1 MNRGSRQGG
10 DQDDRYQDDRYQD
23 DRRGAPRDYGGDPR
37 QMERTRYTGQA
48 GWGIGHGYPGE
59 AADREDG
66 SGAYRHGGMPG
77 EHRWRGGY
85 GAARGSGVDSRALP
99 GAYGDGPGGSE
110 RSGAQGHRQQA
121 SPKGYTRSD
130 DRIREDLCERLAHAG
145 RLDVREVEVT
155 VSEGWVT
162 LSGTVPARPQK
173 YRIEDIA
180 ASVYGVKDVENRI
193 RVLPGSGDTR
203 WAAQSSEPGLT
214 GQLGR
219 AGQTASQNVG
229 EGAGQSVDAGTS
241 AGRDPA

>member
-10 DQDDRYQDDRYQD
+10 YRDDRYLDDQ
-23 DRRGAPRDYGGDPR
+23 RGAPRDYGGDPR

-59 AADREDG
+59 VQDRDDG
-66 SGAYRHGGMPG
+66 SGPYRHGGTPG

-85 GAARGSGVDSRALP
+85 GAARGSG
-99 GAYGDGPGGSE
+99 
-110 RSGAQGHRQQA
+110 QHA
-121 SPKGYTRSD
+121 SPKGYTRPD

-145 RLDVREVEVT
+145 RVDVREVEVA

-162 LSGTVPARPQK
+162 LSGTVPARSQK

-203 WAAQSSEPGLT
+203 WTAQSSQPGLT

-229 EGAGQSVDAGTS
+229 EDAAQTVDAQDG
-241 AGRDPA
+241 AGRDPASRGT